1 MTDIVNNATIRVV
14 ADASGVEAGLRPAI
28 DAAQRAGQAITQS
41 GASAAGAARSVESA
55 QRNIIASIQR
65 TTMAM
70 ESGGRTTAAYYEA
83 QARQRNVDPAS
94 LTPYLNQ
101 LRAVEAAQNQ
111 ATESTRAQ
119 AVAARELAQAQA
131 NKESFLAG
139 LREQIALFG
148 KSTEEVLRYR
158 AAQAGASQEAAQLI
172 LQLQN
177 MRAAQEQVEAAAR
190 AAALAQREAAQA
202 DASRNAFLQ
211 GLREQIALF
220 GLSTDE
226 VHRYR
231 AAQVG
236 ASSAADPLIAK
247 LRDLRLAQEQATY
260 GERMLAQAQREA
272 AQARAG
278 QDSFLKGLENQAQ
291 AIGKTR
297 IELLELQAAQMGV
310 TTRAKPFI
318 DQLRAADTA
327 LQGGGMSAA
336 AMNAALRNVPA
347 QMTDIIVSLQGGQAP
362 LTVLLQQGGQL
373 RDMFG
378 SIGGA
383 ARALGGAVLGLINP
397 YTVTAAL
404 VATGALAFKS
414 GYDESLKYS
423 RALIMT
429 GNIAGTTAGQMSD
442 MANSME
448 LVNGSQAASAK
459 ALTALASTG
468 AIAGTNLEKF
478 GTVAVDAQ
486 RILGKSV
493 EDTAK
498 EFAALGKD
506 PLTALRAM
514 GDQYGFVTTETYRA
528 VKAAQEQGRMIDAA
542 SIAQNAYANGVAS
555 QKDKV
560 LATLSAWERGWINLK
575 KLPGEAWDAVV
586 EFAGGRVE
594 GPQQQMAAL
603 DAQSKAMES
612 RIERLK
618 RIGKNRDGEAYD
630 PSKDRDVLSEQA
642 LLAANQRT
650 IQGIQQKAKAEEKAA
665 QDKSIANQ
673 REMLQRDWDDKAK
686 ILRSRQ
692 EQRDMA
698 MDAAK
703 TQGKALGV
711 PEEEI
716 QKRLSAIRR
725 EYNDV
730 YVAGIDNSLAALR
743 KRGEVEDALS
753 KRALDRIQAQRDAG
767 SISEE
772 DALRQTATQQL
783 ADMDR
788 VEAGLR
794 RQLALTSSK
803 IGSQQQQT
811 DIEGQITKL
820 GIERGSRSMQ
830 LEREL
835 AALQRDRA
843 QASNDLYMQGV
854 TAANAELSGI
864 AAQVEAQRLANEE
877 IGLSTEGVAV
887 LRAERMLALAALK
900 EQTAAELEASEKGS
914 VTAEVYRR
922 QAAELRNLA
931 VAKQQGAV
939 NEGIAEANKKA
950 QDSLKEFLDPARAQ
964 TFGEALRE
972 AFGTAGDSI
981 TKVTSAL
988 DAFGKRQAKIAE
1000 ERGNADMLLR
1010 NGKISEIEHLEYVDQ
1025 LNQENAKNR
1034 MAGYGAM
1041 TSAAAGFF
1049 GEQSRGYEA
1058 MMGVSKVF
1066 HAAELAMTLAELVPK
1081 GISAVLSQGEGDPY
1095 SAFGRMA
1102 AMAAIVT
1109 GLGVAIGSLSG
1120 GGGVPLSES
1129 RQKKQGTGSV
1139 LGSDDKSESIARA
1152 LDGIEGATVQDL
1164 AISNGMLASLRNIE
1178 VGIGQ
1183 FSSLLVRTTGVTGK
1197 FGADMGKNVFDTK
1210 AIGLGGAV
1218 LGGVGGVMG
1227 GAYLGMGASQIGLM
1241 LGGPVGMALGAALGA
1256 VIGKTFIGKAL
1267 GSVFG
1272 GKQTVEDTGFTLAK
1286 TSLAGIRAGSTDA
1299 SQYAEIKKAGG
1310 WFGSDKTSV
1319 KTEGLGADGNRQIAS
1334 ILTSLYDT
1342 VFEAGKMLGIGA
1354 DGFEAQ
1360 LNSFVVDIGKVSLK
1374 GLSDDEIEK
1383 ELSAVF
1389 SKVGDNLASFGVA
1402 GLESF
1407 QKVGE
1412 GYLETLT
1419 RVATNY
1425 QAVSVVTS
1433 SMGMTF
1439 SAVGLA
1445 SVGARERLIDLA
1457 GGLDEFTSSA
1467 DQFLAD
1473 FYTDKERAA
1482 ALRTRITPTLDQF
1495 GIKTGAEDS
1504 LKQFRSVVTGLDL
1517 TTEAGARAY
1526 ATLMQIAPA
1535 FKQIVDVD
1543 ADVLEKATDLANSK
1557 RELEIQIMELLGD
1570 KAGALAATRVLELSK
1585 MDASL
1590 RPLRERVYALEDE
1603 ASALATANSLLSI
1616 QAQIYELT
1624 GDKAGAAAVL
1634 SLQHVNA
1641 LAELDP
1647 ALRGATKNL
1656 WDLQA
1661 AAKAAEQVKTAA
1673 AALLTGVDGAYSALQ
1688 SVVERQKK
1696 ALKEDIDIRTK
1707 AVEKTKSLSE
1717 ALRSTLDG
1725 LAVAGAE
1732 KNDRAAAQAQIQAA
1746 LATAKATGIL
1756 PKADDL
1762 KNALSVIGKDS
1773 TGLFGS
1779 QEDYLRDFYAT
1790 KNGITDLAT
1799 ITDKSLSAEERSL
1812 KALEG
1817 QVKQYDQML
1826 EREQEQIDV
1835 LKGISTIGLSIEQ
1848 AVRALSG
1855 AMGAAGAN
1863 PYNSATSQISDAYKS
1878 SLGRAP
1884 DAAGLSY
1891 WQDKAAAGVSTE
1903 SIIGSIKAS
1912 PEAQLQALYKD
1923 LFDRPAD
1930 ADGLNFWLQQIK
1942 AGTSLD
1948 AVKEAIKGGD
1958 EAKKLRG
1965 FAVGTNRVPYD
1976 MPALIHED
1984 ERIIPAADNRE
1995 LMRRLASPGEN
2006 SAVLVAAVE
2015 RLTAENQGMRKDLN
2029 DALYAIAKNTM
2040 NTASSL
2046 DDALN
2051 GDKPLATKIIKE
2063 EVKEE
2068 VTQ

>member
-190 AAALAQREAAQA
+190 AAALAQRESVQA

-226 VHRYR
+226 VQRYR

-236 ASSAADPLIAK
+236 AASAADPLIAK

-297 IELLELQAAQMGV
+297 VELLELQAAQMGV

-318 DQLRAADTA
+318 DQLRAADSA

-397 YTVTAAL
+397 YTVTAAV

-414 GYDESLKYS
+414 GYDESIKYS

-429 GNIAGTTAGQMSD
+429 GNIAGTTAGQMAD

-448 LVNGSQAASAK
+448 LVNGSQATSAK
-459 ALTALASTG
+459 ALTTLASTG
-468 AIAGTNLEKF
+468 AIAGANLERF

-486 RILGKSV
+486 RILGRSV

-528 VKAAQEQGRMIDAA
+528 VKAAQEQGRMIEAA

-560 LATLSAWERGWINLK
+560 LATLSAWERGWIALK
-575 KLPGEAWDAVV
+575 KAPGEAWDAVV

-594 GPQQQMAAL
+594 GPNQQMAAL
-603 DAQSKAMES
+603 DAQSKEMES

-618 RIGKNRDGEAYD
+618 RIGKSRDGAAYD

-650 IQGIQQKAKAEEKAA
+650 IAGINQKAAASKKAAEEQASAA
-665 QDKSIANQ
+665 K
-673 REMLQRDWDDKAK
+673 LQALERDWEDKRK
-686 ILRSRQ
+686 IMLTRA

-698 MDAAK
+698 LAAAA
-703 TQGKALGV
+703 TQGREVGAT
-711 PEEEI
+711 EEAI
-716 QKRLSAIRR
+716 QSRLKVIRR

-730 YVAGIDNSLAALR
+730 YVAGIDNTITALR

-753 KRALDRIQAQRDAG
+753 QRALDQIQAQRDAG
-767 SISEE
+767 LISEE
-772 DALRQTATQQL
+772 DALRQTAAKQL

-811 DIEGQITKL
+811 DIEGQISKL
-820 GIERGSRSMQ
+820 GVERVTRSIQ
-830 LEREL
+830 LETDL
-835 AALQRDRA
+835 AAAQRTRA
-843 QASNDLYMQGV
+843 QQSTELYMQGV
-854 TAANAELSGI
+854 VAANTELSSI
-864 AAQVEAQRLANEE
+864 TAQVEAQRIANAE
-877 IGLSTEGVAV
+877 IGLSKTALADLQFG
-887 LRAERMLALAALK
+887 RMNDAAALK
-900 EQTAAELEASEKGS
+900 EQTAAALDALEPGS
-914 VTAEVYRR
+914 ALAERYRR
-922 QAAELRNLA
+922 QAEELRNLA
-931 VAKQQGAV
+931 AAKR
-939 NEGIAEANKKA
+939 EGSVKQDAAETSKKA
-950 QDSLKEFLDPARAQ
+950 LDELNQFLDPARAE
-964 TFGEALRE
+964 TFGDALRE
-972 AFGTAGDSI
+972 AFGGAGDAISKM
-981 TKVTSAL
+981 TASL
-988 DAFGKRQAKIAE
+988 DGFARRQEQIAKHRATAE
-1000 ERGNADMLLR
+1000 AQRGTPELDEIKYQKTILELNERDT
-1010 NGKISEIEHLEYVDQ
+1010 
-1025 LNQENAKNR
+1025 KNR
-1034 MAGYGAM
+1034 LAGYGAM
-1041 TSAAAGFF
+1041 ASAAAGFF
-1049 GEQSRGYEA
+1049 GEQSRGYGA
-1058 MMGVSKVF
+1058 MMAVSKVF

-1081 GISAVLSQGEGDPY
+1081 GIAAVLGQGAGDPY
-1095 SAFGRMA
+1095 SAPARMA

-1109 GLGVAIGSLSG
+1109 GLGVAIGGLSG
-1120 GGGVPLSES
+1120 GGGVPLFES
-1129 RQKKQGTGSV
+1129 RQKAQGTGSV
-1139 LGSDDKSESIARA
+1139 LGSDAKSESISRA
-1152 LDGIEGATVQDL
+1152 LDGIEGATIQDL

-1197 FGADMGKNVFDTK
+1197 FGADMGKNVFDAK
-1210 AIGLGGAV
+1210 AIGLGGAA
-1218 LGGVGGVMG
+1218 LGGVGGAMA
-1227 GAYLGMGASQIGLM
+1227 GAYVGMGTSQIGLL

-1256 VIGKTFIGKAL
+1256 IIGKTFVGKAL
-1267 GSVFG
+1267 GSIFG
-1272 GKQTVEDTGFTLAK
+1272 GKQTVEDTGFTLDK
-1286 TSLAGIRAGSTDA
+1286 TTFAGILGGGVNA
-1299 SQYAEIKKAGG
+1299 SQYADIKKKGG
-1310 WFGSDKTSV
+1310 WFSSDKNST
-1319 KTEGLGADGNRQIAS
+1319 KMEGIGADGNRQIAS

-1342 VFEAGKMLGIGA
+1342 VFEAGKVLGIGA

-1389 SKVGDNLASFGVA
+1389 SKVGDNLAAFGVA

-1419 RVATNY
+1419 HVATNY
-1425 QAVSVVTS
+1425 QAVSVVTN

-1439 SAVGLA
+1439 GAVGLA
-1445 SVGARERLIDLA
+1445 SVGARERLIDLV

-1473 FYTDKERAA
+1473 FYTNQERADS
-1482 ALRTRITPTLDQF
+1482 LRARITPTLDQF
-1495 GIKTGAEDS
+1495 DIKTGAEDS
-1504 LKQFRSVVTGLDL
+1504 LQQFRSVVTGLDL
-1517 TTEAGARAY
+1517 TTESGARAY

-1535 FKQIVDVD
+1535 FKQIADVD
-1543 ADVLEKATDLANSK
+1543 ADALEKAADLASGK
-1557 RELEIQIMELLGD
+1557 RELEIRIMELLGD
-1570 KAGALAATRVLELSK
+1570 KVGALAATRAVELAGL
-1585 MDASL
+1585 DASL
-1590 RPLRERVYALEDE
+1590 RPLQQRVFALEDE
-1603 ASALATANSLLSI
+1603 ADALEAVTKAT
-1616 QAQIYELT
+1616 
-1624 GDKAGAAAVL
+1624 
-1634 SLQHVNA
+1634 
-1641 LAELDP
+1641 
-1647 ALRGATKNL
+1647 
-1656 WDLQA
+1656 
-1661 AAKAAEQVKTAA
+1661 EQVKANA
-1673 AALLTGVDGAYSALQ
+1673 SALLSGVDAAYGVLQ
-1688 SVVERQKK
+1688 RVTDRQKK
-1696 ALKEDIDIRTK
+1696 AMQEDIQMRTEAVNSLKTMSSALRSSLDGMRSPEQQEADRYSGMAEVRAALAIAK
-1707 AVEKTKSLSE
+1707 AGGPLPAADALQKSLSKIGNGPSTAAYATYQDYQRDLFGAQGDLAE
-1717 ALRSTLDG
+1717 LAKLTDGALT
-1725 LAVAGAE
+1725 VEE
-1732 KNDRAAAQAQIQAA
+1732 KN
-1746 LATAKATGIL
+1746 
-1756 PKADDL
+1756 L
-1762 KNALSVIGKDS
+1762 KVA
-1773 TGLFGS
+1773 
-1779 QEDYLRDFYAT
+1779 ED
-1790 KNGITDLAT
+1790 
-1799 ITDKSLSAEERSL
+1799 
-1812 KALEG
+1812 
-1817 QVKQYDQML
+1817 QVKQLDAML
-1826 EREQEQIDV
+1826 ARHQDQIDV

-1848 AVRALSG
+1848 AIKALQG
-1855 AMGAAGAN
+1855 AMAAANANPVVSAGAAIN
-1863 PYNSATSQISDAYKS
+1863 NAYQQN
-1878 SLGRAP
+1878 LGRAP
-1884 DAAGLSY
+1884 DAAGFEWWKNAAANGAPIDQIVGGIANSTEADLRKLYQGVLGRAPDAEGLQFWMQAYGPTMSEAEKAD
-1891 WQDKAAAGVSTE
+1891 WLKAAQ
-1903 SIIGSIKAS
+1903 KDAS
-1912 PEAQLQALYKD
+1912 
-1923 LFDRPAD
+1923 
-1930 ADGLNFWLQQIK
+1930 
-1942 AGTSLD
+1942 S
-1948 AVKEAIKGGD
+1948 
-1958 EAKKLRG
+1958 KLPG
-1965 FAVGTNRVPYD
+1965 FAIGTNYVKTD
-1976 MPALIHED
+1976 MPAMIHEG
-1984 ERIIPAADNRE
+1984 ERIMPAADNRE
-1995 LMRRLASPGEN
+1995 LMRRLASPDGNAEALAAEVARLSTAIEAQQREN
-2006 SAVLVAAVE
+2006 VE
-2015 RLTAENQGMRKDLN
+2015 LREALRDGML
-2029 DALYAIAKNTM
+2029 AIATHTS
-2040 NTASSL
+2040 NTASHL
-2046 DDALN
+2046 DDVVNGRKPISTEIVPALV
-2051 GDKPLATKIIKE
+2051 PA
-2063 EVKEE
+2063 
-2068 VTQ
+2068 

>member
-190 AAALAQREAAQA
+190 AAALAQRESVQA

-318 DQLRAADTA
+318 DQLRAADSA

-404 VATGALAFKS
+404 VATGALAFKC

-448 LVNGSQAASAK
+448 LINGSQAASAK

-468 AIAGTNLEKF
+468 AIAGANLERF

-506 PLTALRAM
+506 PLTALRSM

-594 GPQQQMAAL
+594 GPNQQMAAL

-618 RIGKNRDGEAYD
+618 RIGQKRDGEAYD

-673 REMLQRDWDDKAK
+673 REALQRDWDDKAK

-692 EQRDMA
+692 EQREMA

-730 YVAGIDNSLAALR
+730 YVAGIDSSLAALR

-753 KRALDRIQAQRDAG
+753 KRALDRIEAQRDAG
-767 SISEE
+767 MISEE
-772 DALRQTATQQL
+772 DALRQTAAQQL

-877 IGLSTEGVAV
+877 IGLSREGVAV

-922 QAAELRNLA
+922 QAAELRSLA
-931 VAKQQGAV
+931 VAKQQGVV

-1049 GEQSRGYEA
+1049 GEQSKGYEA
-1058 MMGVSKVF
+1058 LMSVSKVF

-1081 GISAVLSQGEGDPY
+1081 GISAVLSQGAGDPY

-1109 GLGVAIGSLSG
+1109 GLGVAIGSVSG
-1120 GGGVPLSES
+1120 GSSVPISES
-1129 RQKKQGTGSV
+1129 RQKKQGAGSV
-1139 LGSDDKSESIARA
+1139 LGSDAKSESIARA
-1152 LDGIEGATVQDL
+1152 LDGIEGATLQGL
-1164 AISNGMLASLRNIE
+1164 AVSNGMLASLRNIE

-1197 FGADMGKNVFDTK
+1197 FGADMGKNVFDAK

-1218 LGGVGGVMG
+1218 LGGVGGAMG

-1241 LGGPVGMALGAALGA
+1241 LGGPVGMALGAVLGA
-1256 VIGKTFIGKAL
+1256 VIGKTFVGKAL

-1272 GKQTVEDTGFTLAK
+1272 GKQMVEDTGFTAGK
-1286 TSLAGIRAGSTDA
+1286 TDFSSIAAGGLNAM
-1299 SQYAEIKKAGG
+1299 QYADIKKDGG
-1310 WFGSDKTSV
+1310 WFGKDKTSV
-1319 KTEGLGADGNRQIAS
+1319 KTQSLGEEGNRQISGVLMSLYDTVLQAGTMIGLGADGFKAELDS
-1334 ILTSLYDT
+1334 Y
-1342 VFEAGKMLGIGA
+1342 
-1354 DGFEAQ
+1354 
-1360 LNSFVVDIGKVSLK
+1360 VVDLGKISLK
-1374 GLSDDEIEK
+1374 GKSADEIEK

-1389 SKVGDNLASFGVA
+1389 SKVGDDLAMFAVD
-1402 GLESF
+1402 GLGQF

-1425 QAVSVVTS
+1425 QAVTVVTD

-1439 SAVGLA
+1439 NAVGLA
-1445 SVGARERLIDLA
+1445 SVGARERLIDLV
-1457 GGLDEFTSSA
+1457 GGLDEFTAGA

-1473 FYTDKERAA
+1473 FYTDKERADS
-1482 ALRTRITPTLDQF
+1482 LRARITPTLDQF
-1495 GIKTGAEDS
+1495 GIKTGSEDA
-1504 LKQFRSVVTGLDL
+1504 LQQFRSVVIGLDL

-1526 ATLMQIAPA
+1526 ATLMQIAPT
-1535 FKQIVDVD
+1535 FKQIADVD
-1543 ADVLEKATDLANSK
+1543 KDALEQAADLASSK
-1557 RELEIQIMELLGD
+1557 RELEIRIMELLGD
-1570 KAGALAATRVLELSK
+1570 KAGALSATRALELAGL
-1585 MDASL
+1585 DASL
-1590 RPLRERVYALEDE
+1590 RPLQQRVFALEDE
-1603 ASALATANSLLSI
+1603 ADALEAVTKAT
-1616 QAQIYELT
+1616 
-1624 GDKAGAAAVL
+1624 
-1634 SLQHVNA
+1634 
-1641 LAELDP
+1641 
-1647 ALRGATKNL
+1647 
-1656 WDLQA
+1656 
-1661 AAKAAEQVKTAA
+1661 EQVKANA
-1673 AALLTGVDGAYSALQ
+1673 SALLSGVDAAYGVLQ
-1688 SVVERQKK
+1688 RVSDRQKK
-1696 ALKEDIDIRTK
+1696 AMQEDIQMRTEAVNSLKTMSSALRSSLDGMRSPEQQEEDRYSGMAEVRAALAIAK
-1707 AVEKTKSLSE
+1707 AGGPLPAADALQKSLSKIGNGPSTAAYATYQDYQRDLFGAQGDLAE
-1717 ALRSTLDG
+1717 LAKLTDGALT
-1725 LAVAGAE
+1725 VEE
-1732 KNDRAAAQAQIQAA
+1732 KN
-1746 LATAKATGIL
+1746 
-1756 PKADDL
+1756 L
-1762 KNALSVIGKDS
+1762 KVA
-1773 TGLFGS
+1773 
-1779 QEDYLRDFYAT
+1779 ED
-1790 KNGITDLAT
+1790 
-1799 ITDKSLSAEERSL
+1799 
-1812 KALEG
+1812 
-1817 QVKQYDQML
+1817 QVKQLDAML
-1826 EREQEQIDV
+1826 ARHQDQIDI
-1835 LKGISTIGLSIEQ
+1835 LKGQSTTGLSILD
-1848 AVRALSG
+1848 AVRALQG
-1855 AMGAAGAN
+1855 IMAAANANPLVAAGAAIN
-1863 PYNSATSQISDAYKS
+1863 NAYQQN
-1878 SLGRAP
+1878 LGRAP
-1884 DAAGLSY
+1884 DAAGLE
-1891 WQDKAAAGVSTE
+1891 WWKNAAAGGAPIDQIVGGIANSTE
-1903 SIIGSIKAS
+1903 ADLRKLYQSVLGRAPDAEGLQFWMQAYGPTMSEAEKADWLKA
-1912 PEAQLQALYKD
+1912 AQKD
-1923 LFDRPAD
+1923 A
-1930 ADGLNFWLQQIK
+1930 
-1942 AGTSLD
+1942 SS
-1948 AVKEAIKGGD
+1948 
-1958 EAKKLRG
+1958 KLPG
-1965 FAVGTNRVPYD
+1965 FAVGTNYVKTD
-1976 MPALIHED
+1976 MPAMIHEG
-1984 ERIIPAADNRE
+1984 ERIMPAADNRE
-1995 LMRRLASPGEN
+1995 LMRRLASPDGNAEALAAEVARLSAAIEAQQREN
-2006 SAVLVAAVE
+2006 VE
-2015 RLTAENQGMRKDLN
+2015 LREALRDGML
-2029 DALYAIAKNTM
+2029 AIATHTS
-2040 NTASSL
+2040 NTASHL
-2046 DDALN
+2046 DDVVN
-2051 GDKPLATKIIKE
+2051 GRKPLVTEAATA
-2063 EVKEE
+2063 
-2068 VTQ
+2068 